1 MGYPMYG
8 EGLHRA
14 LHTISELEVPIY
26 ITENGLADRSDE
38 IRPLFI
44 KRYLYAVSQAL
55 KDGLDIRGYFYWSLM
70 DNFEWAFGYDMK
82 FGLFS
87 VDFDTQNRN
96 LREGAKEF
104 IKIVNN
110 ERIN

>member
-1 MGYPMYG
+1 
-8 EGLHRA
+8 
-14 LHTISELEVPIY
+14 
-26 ITENGLADRSDE
+26 
-38 IRPLFI
+38 
-44 KRYLYAVSQAL
+44 
-55 KDGLDIRGYFYWSLM
+55 M

-87 VDFDTQNRN
+87 VDFDTQNRK

-110 ERIN
+110 KRIT